1 MDSVTK
7 ARIITFSFFLFVL
20 IILIYLFKRNKK
32 ETFKN
37 KIVNTPNNP
46 VNRFKNDRDTWFSK
60 APPFVIFLLS

>member
-37 KIVNTPNNP
+37 KIVNTPNNHVNP
-46 VNRFKNDRDTWFSK
+46 VNRFKND
-60 APPFVIFLLS
+60 FLTGTHGLAKHLLL

>member
-1 MDSVTK
+1 MDSITK

-46 VNRFKNDRDTWFSK
+46 VNKFKND
-60 APPFVIFLLS
+60 FLTGTHGLAKHLLL